1 MYFTLLKVY
10 ILDHDSTMYQRRRKK
25 KRKRKCLSSIEEILA
40 YLKKSKKY
48 NETYKYLKRL
58 NSMIGMDE
66 LKQAVAEQ
74 LMFLFANNFETDA
87 HFLNTVIQGQPG
99 CGKTTVAKL
108 LYEIWNSLDI
118 FEDSKSEFKILSRS
132 DFVGS
137 YMGHTSNKSRKLL
150 TKAAGGVIFI
160 DEAYSLYQSEKDDY
174 GKEAIDEL
182 NGFMSEQSGK
192 TIIIIAGY
200 KEALE
205 TNFFAVNSGLKRRF
219 NWTFT
224 IQKYN
229 GKDLYKI
236 FLKQL
241 KDFGWDVNEECE
253 SLFEKYH
260 DKFKNMGGDTANIAF
275 KAKLMYSKRVWKSNC
290 KKNKKIL
297 KKEIETV
304 MEKYFEEEKK
314 FNVNNHMYI

>member
-1 MYFTLLKVY
+1 MYFTSLKVY
-10 ILDHDSTMYQRRRKK
+10 ILYHDLTMYQRRRKK
-25 KRKRKCLSSIEEILA
+25 KRKRKNLSSIEEILA

-48 NETYKYLKRL
+48 NDTYKYLKRL
-58 NSMIGMDE
+58 DGMIGMDE

-74 LMFLFANNFETDA
+74 LMFLFANNFNTDH

-108 LYEIWNSLDI
+108 LYEIWNSLHI
-118 FEDSKSEFKILSRS
+118 FEDKSEFKILSRS

-150 TKAAGGVIFI
+150 SKAAGGVIFI
-160 DEAYSLYQSEKDDY
+160 DEAYSLYQSDKDDY

-205 TNFFAVNSGLKRRF
+205 TNFFAVNSGLRRRF

-224 IQKYN
+224 IEKYN

-241 KDFGWDVNEECE
+241 QDFGWDVNEDCV
-253 SLFEKYH
+253 SLFDKYEG
-260 DKFKNMGGDTANIAF
+260 KFKNMGGDTANIAF
-275 KAKLMYSKRVWKSNC
+275 KAKLLYSKRVWNKNG

-297 KKEIETV
+297 KNEVETV
-304 MEKYFEEEKK
+304 MEKYFKEEQKS
-314 FNVNNHMYI
+314 NVNNHMYI